1 MTTPVPQPDQNQQT
15 LAQRV
20 KAKYPEYQGV
30 DDAELETK
38 VLAKYPEYAN
48 VPRTTAKQ
56 TAQPATPAEKPG
68 ILDTISNKLETVS
81 NQPLTSHVAATEA
94 GLANVGQGVVQG
106 IQGVAS
112 LLKGPQDE
120 HEKAIHSTGGVGGLT
135 AYRLGKSLIDSAKGA
150 AQVPAAIHDINQS
163 PDPTG
168 TYLSVAGKT
177 AGQAG
182 GQAALAVAT
191 EGAAKAAPK
200 VAGAVGEGLDTVRGK
215 GVQTAEAGVKAAQ
228 GDVAATTAKAS
239 QAAAEA
245 HPTVLSQKVME
256 TVQKTAQREGF
267 QVTASTPREAVPE
280 LGSKYQ
286 ARAKAAYQ
294 SVDKAVGG
302 ELQPVLDGIDETKM
316 GIKANAALDPEKAAS
331 LREKLTGLETKKA
344 ALIQKAAAN
353 GVADADKVIK
363 SADTDYARFKG
374 LEAVGKQI
382 KSASGE
388 VRTGGLPDVK
398 KYASA
403 IDRLNDTGKLQKAL
417 PQEAAE
423 LKQHGIEALDRSAK
437 AKEATGLSK
446 AAADKLSKAEQGVEK
461 AKANRYRLV
470 KRLTGVGIVGGGAA
484 ALSKILE

>member
-1 MTTPVPQPDQNQQT
+1 MADQNIPAPPSGTAVPVDNGAIPPPPSGTAVPVATTPTVQPPQKGLLDKAYDT
-15 LAQRV
+15 L
-20 KAKYPEYQGV
+20 E
-30 DDAELETK
+30 
-38 VLAKYPEYAN
+38 N
-48 VPRTTAKQ
+48 
-56 TAQPATPAEKPG
+56 
-68 ILDTISNKLETVS
+68 IS

-94 GLANVGQGVVQG
+94 GFANVGQGVVQG

-112 LLKGPQDE
+112 LLKGPEDD
-120 HEKAIHSTGGVGGLT
+120 HEKAIHATAGIGGLT
-135 AYRLGKSLIDSAKGA
+135 AYRLGKSLLDSAKGA
-150 AQVPAAIHDINQS
+150 ADVPAAIKDINQS

-168 TYLSVAGKT
+168 TYLGVAGKT

-182 GQAALAVAT
+182 GQAALAAAT
-191 EGAAKAAPK
+191 GKAGELAPKAAG
-200 VAGAVGEGLDTVRGK
+200 VVGEAADTLRGK
-215 GVQTAEAGVKAAQ
+215 GVEAAKQGVSTAQTE
-228 GDVAATTAKAS
+228 VAATTAKAT
-239 QAAAEA
+239 QAAADA

-267 QVTASTPREAVPE
+267 QVTGSTPREAVPE

-316 GIKANAALDPEKAAS
+316 GIKANSAVDPEKAAD
-331 LREKLTGLETKKA
+331 LRTKLTSLETKKA

-382 KSASGE
+382 KTASGE

-423 LKQHGIEALDRSAK
+423 LKQHGVEALDRSAK

-446 AAADKLSKAEQGVEK
+446 AAADKLSKAEAGVEK
-461 AKANRYRLV
+461 AKTNRYRLI
-470 KRLTGVGIVGGGAA
+470 KRGAGAVGIAGGAGA
-484 ALSKILE
+484 VLSKVLGDKE